1 MNRIRKSMEG
11 IRASADLKA
20 GTLQYLEQQRGRR
33 RPVWRPSPV
42 YALAALCLLLLL
54 GAGGYSRY
62 RVPASYISMDVNPS
76 IELGIN
82 RYGRVVTAEAY
93 NQDGREILRQL
104 SLKNKT
110 YVEAV
115 RSLLADE
122 TFGSYLTGN
131 AALVFTIIS
140 DSPDVIRG
148 ELAAIDA
155 GEACEVL
162 TYISD
167 SHCMQE
173 AHQYQMSFGK
183 YRAYL
188 ELAEYDQSV
197 TVEQCHEM
205 TMRELQDRI
214 EGCRQHEQT
223 EHGESHDES
232 HGTAPAT
239 ESTDQSGAGQSGTG
253 QGGADQ
259 GHHGGHQ
266 GEHHDKSITPQQAG
280 GTSILQRGRAAGY

>member
-11 IRASADLKA
+11 IRASEDLKA
-20 GTLQYLEQQRGRR
+20 GTLQYLEQQRSRR
-33 RPVWRPSPV
+33 RFVWRRPPAYV
-42 YALAALCLLLLL
+42 LAALCLLLLL
-54 GAGGYSRY
+54 GVGGYSRY
-62 RVPASYISMDVNPS
+62 SVPTSYISMDINPS

-93 NQDGREILRQL
+93 NQDGRDILQHL

-110 YVEAV
+110 YMQAV
-115 RSLLADE
+115 RSLLEDE
-122 TFGSYLTGN
+122 TFGSYLTEN

-140 DSPDVIRG
+140 DSPDVMRG
-148 ELAAIDA
+148 ELAAIDT
-155 GEACEVL
+155 GESCDVL

-173 AHQYQMSFGK
+173 AHGYQMSFGK

-197 TVEQCHEM
+197 TVEECHEM
-205 TMRELQDRI
+205 SMGEIQDRI

-223 EHGESHDES
+223 EHG
-232 HGTAPAT
+232 GTDQNN
-239 ESTDQSGAGQSGTG
+239 TDQSDHG
-253 QGGADQ
+253 
-259 GHHGGHQ
+259 GHHG
-266 GEHHDKSITPQQAG
+266 EHH
-280 GTSILQRGRAAGY
+280 GR